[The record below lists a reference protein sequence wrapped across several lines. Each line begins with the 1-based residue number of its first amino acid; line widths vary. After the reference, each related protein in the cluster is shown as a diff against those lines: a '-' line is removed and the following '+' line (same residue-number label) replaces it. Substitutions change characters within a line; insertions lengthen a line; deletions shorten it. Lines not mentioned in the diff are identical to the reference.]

1 MACIFCSIITGDE
14 PAHVVWNDSETLAFL
29 DIFPASPGHTLVV
42 PKVHA
47 DDIWG
52 IDHNSFAAV
61 ARTTRAVS
69 ALIDQRLQPDGLT
82 LFQAN
87 RSAGWQ
93 DVFHLHVHVVPRYA
107 NDGLVQPW
115 KDAPHGGSQ
124 LDAIGDRLGADKQR

>member
-1 MACIFCSIITGDE
+1 MACIFCLIIAGAE
-14 PAHVVWNDSETLAFL
+14 PAHLVWNDSETLAFL

-42 PKVHA
+42 PKTHA
-47 DDIWG
+47 EDIWS
-52 IDHNSFAAV
+52 IDPDAFAAV
-61 ARTTRAVS
+61 ARTTRAVCE
-69 ALIDQRLQPDGLT
+69 LIDQRLGPDGLT

-93 DVFHLHVHVVPRYA
+93 DVFHLHVHVVPRYE

-115 KDAPHGGSQ
+115 KDAPYGGSQ